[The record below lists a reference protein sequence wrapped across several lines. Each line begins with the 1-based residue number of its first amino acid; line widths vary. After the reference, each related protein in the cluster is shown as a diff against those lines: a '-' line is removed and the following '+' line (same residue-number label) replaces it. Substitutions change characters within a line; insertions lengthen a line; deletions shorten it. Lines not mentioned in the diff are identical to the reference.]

1 MKTVTLNTDAQMPVI
16 GLGTFLSSV
25 GEVYKAVRWALK
37 VGYRHIDCASIY
49 DNQSEVGQAL
59 HDAIKE
65 DGIKR
70 EELFITSKLWN
81 DAHNIDDVKPACE
94 QTLNELK
101 LDYLD
106 LYLMH
111 WPVAQKKGT
120 QMPKVNEDWVSL
132 DEVPLWETYSE
143 MEKLYNQGICKA
155 IGVSNFN
162 EEKLGKLISKT
173 QVVPAVNQVECHP
186 LLNQKDL
193 INYCS
198 ENNISVTATF
208 TSGNPGTRKIF
219 NIIYPPQMR
228 FGNNVLKKYT
238 VAYCYGYSGNVPEK
252 RVVKQRGYS
261 HVKYEQYLLKRPTYL
276 QDYLDRVIS
285 QLVYSHYI
293 NKKKDGQKLAVFFS
307 TIEMVNEAY
316 KWFKGQFKNLKV
328 TKFIG
333 GTKDDV
339 LKTNDII
346 INMRMICIFEYRLK
360 TYTKFTYFIFFS
372 ICRFCGR
379 TYTRQTI

>member
-1 MKTVTLNTDAQMPVI
+1 MKTITLNTDTKMPII

-49 DNQSEVGQAL
+49 GNQTEIGQAIY
-59 HDAIKE
+59 DAIKE

-81 DAHNIDDVKPACE
+81 DAHNIEDVKPACE
-94 QTLNELK
+94 QTLKELQ

-120 QMPKVNEDWVSL
+120 KMPKANEDWIPL
-132 DEVPLWETYSE
+132 EDEPLWETYSE
-143 MEKLYNQGICKA
+143 MEKLYEQGICKA

-186 LLNQKDL
+186 LLSQTDL

-198 ENNISVTATF
+198 KNNISVTAYSPLGAQFSQGSLLTDPRIVEISARLDATPAQVLLAWQIARGVVVIPKSVHEDRIKENFGSLSITLDNDDIKKIDEMNKNHRFITGETF
-208 TSGNPGTRKIF
+208 INPAQGYDKIF
-219 NIIYPPQMR
+219 
-228 FGNNVLKKYT
+228 
-238 VAYCYGYSGNVPEK
+238 
-252 RVVKQRGYS
+252 
-261 HVKYEQYLLKRPTYL
+261 
-276 QDYLDRVIS
+276 
-285 QLVYSHYI
+285 
-293 NKKKDGQKLAVFFS
+293 
-307 TIEMVNEAY
+307 
-316 KWFKGQFKNLKV
+316 
-328 TKFIG
+328 
-333 GTKDDV
+333 
-339 LKTNDII
+339 
-346 INMRMICIFEYRLK
+346 
-360 TYTKFTYFIFFS
+360 
-372 ICRFCGR
+372 
-379 TYTRQTI
+379 